1 MHILI
6 HEYNAYNR
14 TDLADSL
21 INAGIKL
28 SKFTYKFENK
38 NEDEQFISSFF
49 KLLNETHYDAV
60 FSVNYYP
67 LIAECCYQKNIK
79 YISWSYDCPLN
90 VRRIEE
96 TLGYPTNYV
105 FLFDRIQASKYL
117 NMGFEHIYHL
127 PLAVN
132 TARLDNMRPSASH
145 IQKYGGDISFVGGLY
160 ESIYQTLIEPLP
172 DYLKGY
178 LDSMCDTQLLLYGC
192 FFLDESITPGLIQL
206 INAYYDTINPNKD
219 FHIIKEEL
227 SYTMATQVTHAER
240 TRLLKLLCDIPNVKV
255 NLFSNNKLEDCCINH
270 KGTVNYLTEMPY
282 VFKTSKIN
290 LNISLKCIQSGIPL
304 RAMDILGSGGFLL
317 TNFQPEIAEFFRPD
331 VDFVYYTGLE
341 EAKAL
346 AEYYLTHEE
355 ERKKIAQ
362 NGYEIVKQNFT
373 YEKQLKQIFDIV
385 NL

>member
-14 TDLADSL
+14 TDLVDFL
-21 INAGIKL
+21 LNTGIKL

-38 NEDEQFISSFF
+38 NEDEEFISSFL
-49 KLLNETHYDAV
+49 KLLSETHYDAV

-96 TLGYPTNYV
+96 TLAYPTNYV
-105 FLFDRIQASKYL
+105 FLFDRIQASKYI

-132 TARLDNMRPSASH
+132 TARLDKIQPTPSH

-160 ESIYQTLIEPLP
+160 ESVYQTLIEPLP

-206 INAYYDTINPNKD
+206 INAYYDNINPNKD
-219 FHIIKEEL
+219 FHLIKEEL
-227 SYTMATQVTHAER
+227 SYAMATQVTHYER
-240 TRLLKLLCDIPNVKV
+240 TRLLKLLCDIPNAKV
-255 NLFSNNKLEDCCINH
+255 NLFSHNKLENCSINY
-270 KGTVNYLTEMPY
+270 KGTVDYITEMPY

-331 VDFVYYTGLE
+331 VDFVYYTSLE

-355 ERKKIAQ
+355 ERIRIARI
-362 NGYEIVKQNFT
+362 GYEAVKQNFT

-385 NL
+385 KL